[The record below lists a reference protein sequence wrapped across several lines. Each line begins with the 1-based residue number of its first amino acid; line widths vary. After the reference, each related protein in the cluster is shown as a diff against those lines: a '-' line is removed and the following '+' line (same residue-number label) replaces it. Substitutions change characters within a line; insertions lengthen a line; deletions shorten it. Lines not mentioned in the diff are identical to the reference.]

1 LREEAPS
8 GWLEWLEGRAEGAG
22 RVASAVEQRA
32 RLKPGERVA
41 DLGAGTGLLTL
52 MAAKSVGAKGLVYAV
67 DSDEACLR
75 RLSTEADDLGL
86 HNIQNVI
93 ADIRDVPLEKG
104 ELDAVL
110 ARSALI
116 YTGDLLACALE
127 IARLIGSTGRF
138 SVCEPLP
145 GELTWWGGDAPLVA
159 ELNDVEQALTKER
172 AAISPVRDDVRRAFS
187 RANLDFSSLVV
198 TYRLDFTGG
207 EPAAVESDYLY
218 DMPGDLSLSS
228 TLRSAGSYDDDYIAA
243 LAGRLAGAAFSGEVK
258 ASLPCI
264 CLWGSGTES

>member
-1 LREEAPS
+1 LSGEAPS

-32 RLKPGERVA
+32 RLKPDEKVA

-67 DSDEACLR
+67 DSDPACME
-75 RLSTEADDLGL
+75 RLSLEAGDLGL
-86 HNIQNVI
+86 LNIRSI
-93 ADIRDVPLEKG
+93 LSDIRDVPLEDG

-116 YTGDLLACALE
+116 YTSDVGACARE
-127 IARLIGSTGRF
+127 IARLIGCSGRF

-145 GELTWWGGDAPLVA
+145 GELTWWGGDAPLVG
-159 ELNDVEQALTKER
+159 ELNDVEQALAKNR
-172 AAISPVRDDVRRAFS
+172 ASVSPGRDDLRRAFGG
-187 RANLDFSSLVV
+187 ANLEFSSLVV
-198 TYRLDFTGG
+198 TYRLDFTGS
-207 EPAAVESDYLY
+207 EPAAVERDYLY

-228 TLRSAGSYDDDYIAA
+228 TLRFAGSYDDDYVVA
-243 LAGRLAGAAFSGEVK
+243 LAGRLAGAACLGEVK

-264 CLWGSGTES
+264 YLWGSGRES